1 MARSPRTSSPPV
13 ADQAPSQRLR
23 LQTFARKLH
32 AAMAARGMSQ
42 ADLARAAFGEH
53 TNADGYVVAKNR
65 DRVSVYLAGKSLP
78 DAKNLERL
86 AKALGMTVE
95 ELAPPAAVPAA
106 LREAPSLIMEAV
118 PDQQGFVQLRL
129 NKVLPLELA
138 AKIVALIGEHEK
150 ARA

>member
-1 MARSPRTSSPPV
+1 
-13 ADQAPSQRLR
+13 
-23 LQTFARKLH
+23 
-32 AAMAARGMSQ
+32 MAARGMSQ

-53 TNADGYVVAKNR
+53 TTADGYVVAKNR

-78 DAKNLERL
+78 DANNLERL
-86 AKALGMTVE
+86 AKALGTTVE

-129 NKVLPLELA
+129 DKVLPLELA
-138 AKIVALIGEHEK
+138 AKIVALVGEHEK
-150 ARA
+150 AKA